1 MAGSIKGIIVEIGGE
16 TSGLQKALSKV
27 NSMSKSLSSELKNIN
42 SSLRLNPS
50 NVTILAQKQE
60 VLKEK
65 ITNTSEALNKL
76 KSVQDQTYK
85 KWQNYLKVEPQL
97 KKITE
102 EIGQTEKELEKLQ
115 KEQDKAREAF
125 EKGKISKETYQKI
138 TDEVNNCKDKLKSL
152 RKEQK
157 ELSKDTVSTE
167 NYRAYQRE
175 IANTESELKKLKTEQ
190 KNFGSV
196 TAQVIAVAGEKIKGL
211 GSTIENVGK
220 KLAGLSTGATV
231 ALGGIVKSSIDF
243 ESAWTGVTK
252 TVDGTDEELAKVR
265 SEILKLASATGTSSS
280 EIAGV
285 AEAAGQ
291 LGVGVKDVSAFTE
304 TMVRLGDST
313 NLSADEAATAIA
325 QFYNIMKQDLS
336 TVDNFGSALV
346 ALGNNSATSESKIMD
361 MASRIAGAGSQIGLS
376 SQQVLA
382 LSASLASVG
391 LEAEGGGS
399 AISQVMTQIDKDVAL
414 NSKNLK
420 TWAKT
425 SGMSVKDFSKLW
437 KEDTMGALQAV
448 IKGMGETTDK
458 GGNLNV
464 LLDEL
469 GITSI
474 RQTDTM
480 KRLSN
485 ASDLLND
492 SLNIANTAWEQ
503 NTALTDE
510 SQKRYETTAAKIGQ
524 VKETLKEVGI
534 SLGEVVLPVIQ
545 EWADKIKEVV
555 EKFTSLDDTTKENIV
570 KALLLVAALSPLLVI
585 LGKLTTGLDMLMTTA
600 PKVASAF
607 NTVFLFGGKLVE
619 VFKLV
624 AGGAGTLHE
633 ALSVVFGSVGTM
645 VAGIVGVLGGIAL
658 AVKNFVSM
666 LTEGF
671 SWVKEALMVVGIAIA
686 AVGTVILGVPATV
699 AAVVAA
705 VIAVVA
711 TLVVV
716 VKEHWED
723 IKNFFANIADV
734 IVNFFTVTIPD
745 GWNKFLI
752 KLQELWDNIKQKVTD
767 GWNVISVFFT
777 ETIPNALRNFWDSVV
792 NFFTEGVPN
801 LIDKVMS
808 WISELPYKIGYQLG
822 LIIGN
827 IVQFGADVWKWI
839 TTRIPEFISKI
850 VAFVSELPGKIW
862 TFLLDIINKVIKWG
876 QTIWNNAKTY
886 TTNLINDVTTYFSQ
900 LPLKIW
906 NHLLNVLDTV
916 SFWGSNLIA
925 RGREAASN
933 LVNTV
938 HTTIASL
945 PGRVAEVGR
954 NIVEGLWNG
963 IQGAGDWIRGKVGEF
978 ARGILDGMKAA
989 LGIHSPSKLF
999 RDEVGKYIALGVGEG
1014 FLDNIGRVTKSMQ
1027 NKLDLET
1034 GKISSNLNVAAQ
1046 VGTGSLKSSGDTVVT
1061 VNFYPQKMTDAEL
1074 DNAFNYINR
1083 KFGMV
1088 Y

>member
-1 MAGSIKGIIVEIGGE
+1 MAGSIKGIIVEIGGD

-27 NSMSKSLSSELKNIN
+27 NSITSSLSKELKGVN
-42 SSLRLNPS
+42 SLLKLDPS
-50 NVTILAQKQE
+50 NITLLAQKQT
-60 VLKEK
+60 VLKEQ
-65 ITNTSEALNKL
+65 IQQTAEKL
-76 KSVQDQTYK
+76 K
-85 KWQNYLKVEPQL
+85 QL
-97 KKITE
+97 K
-102 EIGQTEKELEKLQ
+102 
-115 KEQDKAREAF
+115 
-125 EKGKISKETYQKI
+125 
-138 TDEVNNCKDKLKSL
+138 EVQRQYIESGGDLNSS
-152 RKEQK
+152 E
-157 ELSKDTVSTE
+157 
-167 NYRAYQRE
+167 YRNLQRE
-175 IANTESELKKLKTEQ
+175 IINTEQKLKVLKEEQ

-196 TAQVIAVAGEKIKGL
+196 TAQVSAVAGEKVKDF
-211 GSTIENVGK
+211 GSKIENLGK
-220 KLAGLSTGATV
+220 KFAVLSTGAVT
-231 ALGGIVKSSIDF
+231 ALGGIVKSSMDF

-252 TVDGTDEELAKVR
+252 TVDGTDEELAKLR
-265 SEILKLASATGTSSS
+265 EQILKLASATGTSSS

-361 MASRIAGAGSQIGLS
+361 MASRIAGAGSQIGLT

-382 LSASLASVG
+382 LSTSLASVG

-420 TWAKT
+420 TWAST
-425 SGMSVKDFSKLW
+425 AGVSVKDFSKLW

-448 IKGMGETTDK
+448 IKGMGETTEE

-503 NTALTDE
+503 NAALTDE

-545 EWADKIKEVV
+545 EFADKIKGVV
-555 EKFTSLDDTTKENIV
+555 EKFTSLDNTTKENIV
-570 KALLLVAALSPLLVI
+570 KILLLVAAISPLLII
-585 LGKLTTGLDMLMTTA
+585 LGKVTSTLGTILTFA
-600 PKVASAF
+600 PKIISAF
-607 NTVFLFGGKLVE
+607 NTVVQILSSAFGGITLVI
-619 VFKLV
+619 
-624 AGGAGTLHE
+624 AG
-633 ALSVVFGSVGTM
+633 VVT
-645 VAGIVGVLGGIAL
+645 
-658 AVKNFVSM
+658 AVTNFLSM
-666 LTEGF
+666 LKEGF
-671 SWVKEALMVVGIAIA
+671 SWIKEALMVIGIAIA
-686 AVGTVILGVPATV
+686 AVGAVILGVPATI

-705 VIAVVA
+705 VVAIVA

-716 VKEHWED
+716 VKEHWEE
-723 IKNFFANIADV
+723 IKNFFINIGNA
-734 IVNFFTVTIPD
+734 IASFFIETLPNAWNGFVTKIGEIWNTIKETVSN
-745 GWNKFLI
+745 GWNAI
-752 KLQELWDNIKQKVTD
+752 AT
-767 GWNVISVFFT
+767 FFT
-777 ETIPNALRNFWDSVV
+777 ETIPNALKDFWDSVV
-792 NFFTEGVPN
+792 SFFTESIPSFINSV
-801 LIDKVMS
+801 LE

-822 LIIGN
+822 LIIGK
-827 IVQFGADVWKWI
+827 IIQFGTDVWNWI
-839 TTRIPEFISKI
+839 TTKIPEFIDKI
-850 VAFVSELPGKIW
+850 VKFVSELPGKIW

-876 QTIWNNAKTY
+876 QESWNNAKDYTLRLINDVTNFFSTLPGKVWAFLTDIISKVINWGQTIWNNAKTY
-886 TTNLINDVTTYFSQ
+886 TTNLINDVTNFFSQ
-900 LPLKIW
+900 LPGKIQ
-906 NHLLNVLDTV
+906 NHLTNIINRIIEWGNDMV
-916 SFWGSNLIA
+916 S
-925 RGREAASN
+925 RGREAATN

-938 HTTIASL
+938 HTTIAEL
-945 PGRVAEVGR
+945 PGRVMEVGR

-963 IQGAGDWIRGKVGEF
+963 ICSAGDWIRSKVGEF

-1014 FLDNIGRVTKSMQ
+1014 FLDNIGKVTKSMQ

-1034 GKISSNLNVAAQ
+1034 GKISSNLNVASQ
-1046 VGTGSLKSSGDTVVT
+1046 VGTSNLKANGSNVVT

-1074 DNAFNYINR
+1074 DNAFNYINKR
-1083 KFGMV
+1083 FGIE